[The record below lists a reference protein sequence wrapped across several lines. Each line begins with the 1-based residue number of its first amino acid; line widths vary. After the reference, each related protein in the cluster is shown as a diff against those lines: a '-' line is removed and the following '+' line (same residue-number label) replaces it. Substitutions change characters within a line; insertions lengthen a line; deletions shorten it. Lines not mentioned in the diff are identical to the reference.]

1 MLCAQLSNE
10 AVFHQSR
17 LQSAMNKE
25 ALIHMVYRGVHA
37 GSSSTVQIFRRGI
50 EQSPYAQKWLTDDMM
65 YSVYAGRLSAVGTDQ
80 DDPLDKYWKLRRN
93 IMLYDIPERPI
104 EVRGDDAVDL
114 LEKAFCRRIGD
125 LPLWR
130 ARYALVCA
138 PQGGLVMDGVLIR
151 LADDCFWYVEANGD
165 TAKWF
170 LALSDGMNV
179 TISDPQSRV
188 LQVQGPNSLE
198 FLKAAAPG
206 QVPENFGYFHA
217 GMFSFDGQE
226 VLVSRTGWT
235 GEVGIEI
242 YGHARLDHSAL
253 WDYLFS
259 VGERFGLE
267 RSGSASLGLRRIEAG
282 ILDYQSDIDLT
293 MTPFDAGLGAFVD
306 LAKNDFVGKRALQNA
321 DKKCRLFGYVSPS
334 GKVNS
339 GLEILDDGKRVGSTK
354 SSCWSPTLE
363 KGIGYV
369 VFDHPADG
377 GDDWVGKVLTLCDVE
392 GEYHDCE
399 IVTLPFFDKEKK
411 IPRGLSADN
420 ST

>member
-1 MLCAQLSNE
+1 
-10 AVFHQSR
+10 
-17 LQSAMNKE
+17 MNKE
-25 ALIHMVYRGVHA
+25 ELIHMVYRGPHA
-37 GSSSTVQIFRRGI
+37 GASSTVRIFRRGI
-50 EQSPYAQKWLTDDMM
+50 EQSPYAEKWLTDDMM

-80 DDPLDKYWKLRRN
+80 DDPLEKYWKLRRN

-104 EVRGDDAVDL
+104 EVCGVDAVRL
-114 LEKAFCRRIGD
+114 LEKAFCRRISD

-138 PQGGLVMDGVLIR
+138 PHGGLVMDGVLIR
-151 LADDCFWYVEANGD
+151 LAEDRFWYVEANGD

-170 LALSDGMNV
+170 LALSDGLNV
-179 TISDPQSRV
+179 TIADPQSRV

-206 QVPENFGYFHA
+206 QVPERFGYFHA

-226 VLVSRTGWT
+226 VVVSRTGWT

-242 YGHARLDHSAL
+242 YGHAGLDHGAL

-259 VGERFGLE
+259 VGKRFGLE

-282 ILDYQSDIDLT
+282 ILDYQSDIDLA

-306 LAKNDFVGKRALQNA
+306 FGKDGFVGKQALQAANTG
-321 DKKCRLFGYVSPS
+321 CRLFGYVSEQ

-339 GLEILDDGKRVGSTK
+339 GLEILDSGERVGITK

-369 VFDHPADG
+369 VFDHAADE
-377 GDDWVGKVLTLCDVE
+377 GDNWVGKILTLCDVE
-392 GEYHDCE
+392 GDHHECE

-411 IPRGLSADN
+411 IPRGLPMKDSA
-420 ST
+420 